1 MSGKTGLALTQASL
15 LAWQR
20 LYDANVGVI
29 GGDPDRIYP
38 GQVLAVP

>member
-20 LYDANVGVI
+20 LYEANVGVI
-29 GGDPDRIYP
+29 RGDPDRIYP
-38 GQVLAVP
+38 GQVLVVP